1 MPNIITS
8 ELARRKTD
16 ENLKFLGDITMKRW
30 SRANELRQQR
40 IMRNQENMQMQNE
53 INNNLK

>member
-16 ENLKFLGDITMKRW
+16 ENLRFLGDITAKRW
-30 SRANELRQQR
+30 NRANELRQNR
-40 IMRNQENMQMQNE
+40 IMKMQQINQIGNE
-53 INNNLK
+53 SNNNLK

>member
-16 ENLKFLGDITMKRW
+16 ENLKFLGDITAKRW
-30 SRANELRQQR
+30 NRANELRQER
-40 IMRNQENMQMQNE
+40 MMKNQEMLNMGNE